1 VGARTAGVVD
11 RPADAEAAARAHR
24 LRAAPAPPSGR
35 VSADRSASDRVSADP
50 PLAPDEYARYA
61 RQLVLPG
68 VGEAGQRRLRR
79 ARVLVVGAGGLG
91 SSAALHLAAAGVGT
105 LGLVDDDRVDASNL
119 HRQLLYG
126 AASLGRPKLD
136 AAAERLGDLNA
147 HVRVVAHPTRLT
159 AANARA
165 LAADYE
171 LVVDGTDNF
180 AARYAVND
188 ACVALGVPNVYGSV
202 HRFEGQVSVFA
213 APGGPCYRCLHP
225 APPPDGMV
233 PDCATGGVLGVL
245 PGLVGTLQAT
255 EALKH
260 LLGVGEPLVGRLL
273 VVDALSMRFLRVA
286 VAPRPGLPG
295 VRRRGARR
303 PVPPAPPRARRGRPA
318 PTRGRR
324 RSPPPSCPPPSPATR
339 RRSSSTCA
347 SRTSGRP
354 ATSSAPATSR
364 SAPSTRPPRPR
375 STRRA
380 RRHRVR
386 GRRAQRRR
394 RPPPPRV
401 RPHRRPQP
409 RRRDGR
415 VAAAGRRARR
425 RRLERNSTGYSD
437 RMETGSEVDADHVTC
452 HRKFDAFI
460 LSILSSCPMLFGA
473 VPRAILSPA
482 PRTAR

>member
-1 VGARTAGVVD
+1 
-11 RPADAEAAARAHR
+11 
-24 LRAAPAPPSGR
+24 
-35 VSADRSASDRVSADP
+35 VSADP

-286 VAPRPGLPG
+286 VAPATRP
-295 VRRRGARR
+295 ARR
-303 PVPPAPPRARRGRPA
+303 AATRRAPAGPPPRRRARRAVRPRRGGGGITAAELSAALAGDA
-318 PTRGRR
+318 PPVVVDVREPHEWAAGHLPR
-324 RSPPPSCPPPSPATR
+324 
-339 RRSSSTCA
+339 
-347 SRTSGRP
+347 
-354 ATSSAPATSR
+354 
-364 SAPSTRPPRPR
+364 RPPRP
-375 STRRA
+375 A
-380 RRHRVR
+380 RRPRR
-386 GRRAQRRR
+386 GRRGRA
-394 RPPPPRV
+394 RPVAPVVTVCAAGV
-401 RPHRRPQP
+401 RS
-409 RRRDGR
+409 
-415 VAAAGRRARR
+415 AAAARR
-425 RRLERNSTGYSD
+425 LRAFGLTDVRSLAGGMAAWQRPGGALVEEGFERNSRSG
-437 RMETGSEVDADHVTC
+437 
-452 HRKFDAFI
+452 
-460 LSILSSCPMLFGA
+460 
-473 VPRAILSPA
+473 
-482 PRTAR
+482 